1 MPSKPLGGGIK
12 RTGYA
17 AAAAGE
23 SVGAANGGTYR
34 NAAMSANLAAA
45 MSSLNMGGSGGSVPG
60 QQGDAAG
67 SSSSGEGLY
76 TRPTVV
82 LPQQQQAAAAGG
94 RAFSSPLPG
103 GSKRLADAPVAL
115 ESPGFD
121 DFAHMGLISDLLE

>member
-1 MPSKPLGGGIK
+1 MPSKPLGGSTK

-23 SVGAANGGTYR
+23 SAGPANGGTYR
-34 NAAMSANLAAA
+34 NAAVSANLAAA
-45 MSSLNMGGSGGSVPG
+45 MSSLNMGSGGGSAPG
-60 QQGDAAG
+60 QQADAAG

-82 LPQQQQAAAAGG
+82 LPQQQAAAGG